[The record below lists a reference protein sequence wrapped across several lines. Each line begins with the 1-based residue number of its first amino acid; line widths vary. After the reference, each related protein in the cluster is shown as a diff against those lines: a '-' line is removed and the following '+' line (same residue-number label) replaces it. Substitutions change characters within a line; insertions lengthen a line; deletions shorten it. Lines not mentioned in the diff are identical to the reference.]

1 MRRRSFRPSP
11 IATALLVA
19 ISAVAIIVLPSFSI
33 MTKATMADLTAGATG
48 IVQGKVLSV
57 APRWDAEGKTIFTYV
72 TVAVN
77 QWLKGTGARAVTI
90 RIPGG
95 EVGDVGLWV
104 EDTPVFFEGQD
115 VVAFLEPSSEQSVM
129 QVKGLFQGKFTIEN
143 GKVIEAGLPVGD
155 FVRMVGALVK
165 MQEKEL
171 NQK

>member
-1 MRRRSFRPSP
+1 MRRRSLRPSP

-19 ISAVAIIVLPSFSI
+19 ISALAMTVPASLAI
-33 MTKATMADLTAGATG
+33 MTKASMADLAAGSTG
-48 IVQGKVLSV
+48 IVQGKVTSV
-57 APRWDAEGKTIFTYV
+57 TSQWDTEGKTIFTYV

-77 QWLKGTGARAVTI
+77 RWLKGTGAKAVTI

-104 EDTPVFFEGQD
+104 EDTPVFREGQD
-115 VVAFLEPSSEQSVM
+115 VITFLEPSGEESVM
-129 QVKGLFQGKFTIEN
+129 KVKAMFQGKFTVEN
-143 GKVIEAGLPVGD
+143 GKVIEAGLPIGD
-155 FVRMVGALVK
+155 FVRMVSSIVK

>member
-1 MRRRSFRPSP
+1 MRRRSFRPSA
-11 IATALLVA
+11 IATAFLVTISVVA
-19 ISAVAIIVLPSFSI
+19 IMAPPSFGI
-33 MTKATMADLTAGATG
+33 MTKATMADLAAGSAG
-48 IVQGKVLSV
+48 IVQGKVTGVTSQ
-57 APRWDAEGKTIFTYV
+57 WDTEGKTIFTYV

-77 QWLKGTGARAVTI
+77 LWLKGSGAKAVTI

-104 EDTPVFFEGQD
+104 EDTPMFREGQD
-115 VVAFLEPSSEQSVM
+115 VITFLEPSSEESAM
-129 QVKGLFQGKFTIEN
+129 KVKAMFQGKFTVEN

-155 FVRMVGALVK
+155 FVRMVSSIVK